1 MNPLIFG
8 AYGETNTAFNKLL
21 SAAAE
26 VGSIRHQAAL
36 GVNSPEKAKAVLLW
50 QLRRKLAAAIVRAN
64 LNCLQFLMGHLG
76 ISRNNSWE
84 TSVRRRQQARSRFFN
99 SSDPS
104 VVTDQFRN
112 AYSTYSDRTRDGIF
126 YSSDSWQDLLLISV
140 ISVFCSAF
148 RSHIFDHLSIE
159 ISFTSRSFK
168 RII

>member
-1 MNPLIFG
+1 METRARLLPGEYENKTHKVDVKMNGTPEGQIGPMQKALRDLGGINPLIFG
-8 AYGETNTAFNKLL
+8 AYGETNAAFNKLL

-104 VVTDQFRN
+104 VVTGQFRN
-112 AYSTYSDRTRDGIF
+112 AYSTYSDRTRDGMF
-126 YSSDSWQDLLLISV
+126 Y
-140 ISVFCSAF
+140 
-148 RSHIFDHLSIE
+148 
-159 ISFTSRSFK
+159 
-168 RII
+168 